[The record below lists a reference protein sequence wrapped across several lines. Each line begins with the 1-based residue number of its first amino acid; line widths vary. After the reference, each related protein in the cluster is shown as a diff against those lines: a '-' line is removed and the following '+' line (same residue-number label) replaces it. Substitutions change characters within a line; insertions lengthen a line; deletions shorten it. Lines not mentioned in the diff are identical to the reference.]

1 MEQIVLRETMMH
13 LRDNQGIRPRQN
25 GFTKG
30 RSCLT
35 NMISFCELV
44 ILLVDEGKAVEMVYL
59 DFSKAFD
66 TVSHS
71 ILLEKLA
78 AHGLDRYA
86 LGLAIQPVLYPAK
99 RVGVMELSP
108 AGNQSCVVFPRGQY
122 RDPAC
127 LIFTDDLDEG
137 NEVHCRFHR

>member
-1 MEQIVLRETMMH
+1 MWDRQR
-13 LRDNQGIRPRQN
+13 IRPSQHEYM
-25 GFTKG
+25 KG

-35 NMISFCELV
+35 NLISYERVTC
-44 ILLVDEGKAVEMVYL
+44 LVDVFYL
-59 DFSKAFD
+59 EFGKAFD
-66 TVSHS
+66 CVSHS
-71 ILLEKLA
+71 VLLEKLA

>member
-86 LGLAIQPVLYPAK
+86 FSWVKNWLEGWAQ
-99 RVGVMELSP
+99 RVVVNGVKS
-108 AGNQSCVVFPRGQY
+108 N
-122 RDPAC
+122 
-127 LIFTDDLDEG
+127 
-137 NEVHCRFHR
+137 